1 MDQNYTHPVISYIIV
16 TYNSQIHFPELINN
30 LNRCTPLDHE
40 IIIIDNNS
48 DDKEYLSPYKVIYNK
63 DNTYFTSAVNQGL
76 KLIDNNSEYII
87 LINPDVRI
95 NKNTVEK
102 LISDTQ
108 KLNAGITGSILL
120 RSNLSVQHAGGQK
133 YDTKDINPLELTSHQ
148 HLHDKDKLR
157 TIINNYPKKVQ
168 WVTGALLLITKQAL
182 KVLGELD
189 KSYNHYKSDL
199 EYCLRANEEK
209 INVICSSSIA
219 LHFHKKSS
227 KSKKGKLNFFF
238 TKLKYYLARK
248 YFELIM
254 NLKK

>member
-1 MDQNYTHPVISYIIV
+1 MDQNNNHPVISYIVV

-108 KLNAGITGSILL
+108 KLNAGIT
-120 RSNLSVQHAGGQK
+120 
-133 YDTKDINPLELTSHQ
+133 
-148 HLHDKDKLR
+148 
-157 TIINNYPKKVQ
+157 
-168 WVTGALLLITKQAL
+168 
-182 KVLGELD
+182 
-189 KSYNHYKSDL
+189 
-199 EYCLRANEEK
+199 
-209 INVICSSSIA
+209 
-219 LHFHKKSS
+219 
-227 KSKKGKLNFFF
+227 
-238 TKLKYYLARK
+238 
-248 YFELIM
+248 
-254 NLKK
+254 